1 LADDVADEEEDR
13 CLVIAPHRQ
22 SQSVDGEREREREM
36 RKESRRRWDHHDDE
50 MNEQ

>member
-1 LADDVADEEEDR
+1 MRLADDVADEEEDR

-22 SQSVDGEREREREM
+22 SKSVDGERDM
-36 RKESRRRWDHHDDE
+36 RKEPRRRWDHHDDE